1 MWCQGLFCYRSQDG
15 NRLFEQAVPFLDL
28 GMCSVRHGGMVYP
41 SSILRH
47 VKIPNEMLAE
57 FMKYIF
63 YVYLPSQNINK
74 SKIDNLILSLKND
87 ENCEEIKGLL

>member
-1 MWCQGLFCYRSQDG
+1 
-15 NRLFEQAVPFLDL
+15 
-28 GMCSVRHGGMVYP
+28 
-41 SSILRH
+41 
-47 VKIPNEMLAE
+47 
-57 FMKYIF
+57 MKYIF